1 MSPCPTSQKQKS
13 FPKRSQK
20 LIGIC
25 YVCGDKSSSHSHYGS
40 KVCFSCRAFF
50 RRLVRKGKMP
60 DKSSCN
66 KLSIEGIGQCPII
79 GITRQ
84 LCRFCR
90 YQKCISVGMDANLV
104 MSKDEIVE
112 WHEKAKDVRDTG
124 ISSGKLAP
132 TSYALRVKSY
142 NKHKQNDLSQV
153 LDLPE
158 IENQKTDE
166 SEEFLPAKDQD
177 ILIDFICSEDDNAE
191 LKVKDMQKGLSELI
205 ELSDS
210 TSKLNNTCPCDDFL
224 KDQKTDDSEEY
235 KDHIDILIDICNEDI
250 NNANMN
256 VL

>member
-1 MSPCPTSQKQKS
+1 
-13 FPKRSQK
+13 
-20 LIGIC
+20 
-25 YVCGDKSSSHSHYGS
+25 
-40 KVCFSCRAFF
+40 
-50 RRLVRKGKMP
+50 
-60 DKSSCN
+60 
-66 KLSIEGIGQCPII
+66 
-79 GITRQ
+79 
-84 LCRFCR
+84 
-90 YQKCISVGMDANLV
+90 MDANLV

-132 TSYALRVKSY
+132 TSYELRVKSY

-158 IENQKTDE
+158 IEDQKTDE

-191 LKVKDMQKGLSELI
+191 LKVKDMQKGLSDVI
-205 ELSDS
+205 ELSDT
-210 TSKLNNTCPCDDFL
+210 TSKLNNPCDDFVE
-224 KDQKTDDSEEY
+224 DQKSDDNEEY